1 MLLATRGPVKA
12 AQGVERPSRLRQAL
26 EPPTHDALVLDAGL
40 RQSLVT
46 VRSLGRRGLAVAA
59 LASSGNTASAGRPPA
74 FSSRWCRQRYLAPPY
89 DHGTGPYLAYLE
101 ALLDGAGVRVLIA
114 SSDGTVALLRRHRE
128 RLEGRVRVALAK
140 EPALAI
146 ASNKDLTLEIARHL
160 GIGVPRGVGVCS
172 VNDVAAAVREVGL
185 PAVVKPVESWVWA
198 EQGGERL
205 VCRLVTTPDE
215 ARRAV
220 AELTRQGGATLFQQ
234 WLPGRREAVSVM
246 YADGHVHAR
255 FAQWAKRTQPPL
267 GGTSVLRQSIAVP
280 EDIGEQTVRLVRAI
294 DLEGYS
300 EVEFRRDGA
309 GAPHLME
316 INARLSASVEVAVRA
331 GVDFPALLYQWACGG
346 PIDEVKAYR
355 VGNWMRYLE
364 GDLVATVAALRQRGR
379 PGVAPPVP
387 AIAGFLFSFFKPMG
401 YDYLD
406 WKDPLP
412 AYVAALNFVQSR
424 FSGR

>member
-1 MLLATRGPVKA
+1 
-12 AQGVERPSRLRQAL
+12 
-26 EPPTHDALVLDAGL
+26 
-40 RQSLVT
+40 
-46 VRSLGRRGLAVAA
+46 
-59 LASSGNTASAGRPPA
+59 
-74 FSSRWCRQRYLAPPY
+74 
-89 DHGTGPYLAYLE
+89 
-101 ALLDGAGVRVLIA
+101 
-114 SSDGTVALLRRHRE
+114 
-128 RLEGRVRVALAK
+128 
-140 EPALAI
+140 
-146 ASNKDLTLEIARHL
+146 
-160 GIGVPRGVGVCS
+160 
-172 VNDVAAAVREVGL
+172 
-185 PAVVKPVESWVWA
+185 
-198 EQGGERL
+198 
-205 VCRLVTTPDE
+205 
-215 ARRAV
+215 
-220 AELTRQGGATLFQQ
+220 
-234 WLPGRREAVSVM
+234 
-246 YADGHVHAR
+246 R

-364 GDLVATVAALRQRGR
+364 GDVVATVEALRQRGR

-406 WKDPLP
+406 WQDPLP
-412 AYVAALNFVQSR
+412 ACVAALNFVQSR